1 MNRETVRH
9 AARPSGI
16 KDSARIG
23 VVLSS
28 GGGRG
33 VYAHTG
39 FLLALERLG
48 IDIRASAGCS
58 AGAVVGGV
66 AASGADLQRWART
79 ITQVARN
86 EFWTPDSSLHF
97 LWQMAVHRGR
107 GYTGLSSADAA
118 IDFCRRQL
126 AVQTFS
132 ECRYPF
138 HAVAVDLGRG
148 RKVVFSAGELAP
160 RMMASAAMPIL
171 YRPVEIEGSYY
182 CDGALIE
189 LAPMDAICCKHRLD
203 AVIIHHV
210 SQRLDAPGSLDRA
223 LQRRWAM
230 AEILGRLL
238 YHQRPWYL
246 SDERLTF
253 RHCPDGCGAVVV
265 VIEPDLPELRWPL
278 VEGGPQVLETA
289 MTQTFELL
297 QPHLDALRTDP
308 RARLPVPPATAAG
321 RAETRAPVCAPDPDL
336 RARPKPGS

>member
-1 MNRETVRH
+1 MNRETTQH
-9 AARPSGI
+9 AALPGG
-16 KDSARIG
+16 KNEAARIG

-39 FLLALERLG
+39 FLLALERMG
-48 IDIRASAGCS
+48 IDIGASAGCS

-66 AASGADLQRWART
+66 AASGTDLRQWAHT
-79 ITQVARN
+79 ITHVARK
-86 EFWTPDSSLHF
+86 EFWTPDSLPRF
-97 LWQMAVHRGR
+97 LWQMTVRRGR
-107 GYTGLSSADAA
+107 GYTGLSSAAAA
-118 IDFCRRQL
+118 IDFCRRNL
-126 AVQTFS
+126 AVRTFG

-171 YRPVEIEGSYY
+171 YRPVEIDGNYY

-210 SQRLDAPGSLDRA
+210 SQRLDEPGSLDRA
-223 LQRRWAM
+223 LRRRWAM

-278 VEGGPQVLETA
+278 IEGGPRVLETA
-289 MTQTFELL
+289 MAQISELL

-308 RARLPVPPATAAG
+308 RSRLPVASATAD
-321 RAETRAPVCAPDPDL
+321 RHAETRAPVCAPD
-336 RARPKPGS
+336 